1 MSLAEE
7 AEARKARLAALRAR
21 KAGHTVDG
29 LSGAIGILSLRNF
42 DPETRT
48 LRKHTAADSQEE
60 TLEKNVQGLAQRVL
74 AADEARR
81 AAELD
86 LLNIAPK
93 RANWDLKR
101 DLEKKLQPL
110 ERKTKESIYALVR
123 ERLGAEKDGAKDISS
138 ALKAREAADDAPSS
152 EEED

>member
-7 AEARKARLAALRAR
+7 AEARKARLAALRDR
-21 KAGHTVDG
+21 KAGH
-29 LSGAIGILSLRNF
+29 SGTIGILSLRNF
-42 DPETRT
+42 DPDTRT
-48 LRKHTAADSQEE
+48 LRKHDPTANSQED
-60 TLEKNVQGLAQRVL
+60 TIEKNVQGLAQMVL
-74 AADEARR
+74 VADEARQ

-110 ERKTKESIYALVR
+110 ERKTKESIYTLVR
-123 ERLGAEKDGAKDISS
+123 QRLGAENDDAKDISS

-152 EEED
+152 DEEE